1 MLVER
6 SVMEQRYQAVL
17 AVVQDGWK
25 VSEVAERLG
34 VSRQSVHPWIARFE
48 AGGRPSLAVDVRYQR
63 LGDLPAEV
71 IDHRGGHVHRYD
83 SPVGRGGK
91 RQASSPGAQVHKGR
105 RLAPC
110 WCRKARSSRGSVP
123 CLRS

>member
-6 SVMEQRYQAVL
+6 SVIEQRYQAVL

-25 VSEVAERLG
+25 VSERRASRR
-34 VSRQSVHPWIARFE
+34 VSPKRAYLDRSLR
-48 AGGRPSLAVDVRYQR
+48 GRRPSLTRSDVRYQR

-83 SPVGRGGK
+83 SPTVGGGGK
-91 RQASSPGAQVHKGR
+91 RQASSPGAQVHKG
-105 RLAPC
+105 
-110 WCRKARSSRGSVP
+110 
-123 CLRS
+123 